1 MEQDMEKGCS
11 SKAANLK
18 FQLFASNGDEDMQK
32 NKQPISKFNLPAF
45 DHDNEVP
52 EFPSANNGPNLS
64 LSGSLLA
71 EYTAKELEA
80 SRMQKASEDAK
91 LELGLASAGDD
102 QPQLDQM
109 NANFNVDS
117 NPLPKAKLV
126 SSPAGTTDEP
136 LLQHGRSNEKL
147 MQPTSPGIEG
157 SGSSGGDATA
167 AQQATSFTPLI
178 MEPTQSFSVALAAN
192 IPQNGSSATQSSHSK
207 HLGNSGPANKLN
219 TQTGRSLRAELQ
231 RPQRVEPLDKGKKIL
246 FADGVEKKK
255 GNPRSNRNQRAVHY
269 PNLCP
274 QSPTGIRFLNGES
287 TQTNQTPAPT
297 WFCNKETDLYRSLAP
312 GSLVDQFK
320 ATNISD
326 PLCYNL
332 MLPRASTPPRP
343 QQLSNPMQLLNQL
356 AGMPNASGSLL
367 QNSDLTKHSLP
378 MELMAQQF
386 SYQNNQIPWALGLY
400 NLQTGSIVFHEIFVP
415 LSSLLLPAQDSQASN
430 LLSIM
435 PNLPNQEHHNS
446 ELSRPVAVQQRGFLN
461 QTTKPT
467 ATYPSSGTPMSSL
480 LLNSSLLHE
489 TVGSSAPN
497 LTQTPLSNH
506 SEQGTSEPR
515 GNARSRLEVG
525 ESSAFKR
532 LRGEN
537 NEPQAPSAEQ
547 IMSNSLS
554 LPIGASASPD
564 IGNLLPPRP
573 IMNSLYDPM
582 YEELGLPIDP
592 HLRLFAKYKK

>member
-1 MEQDMEKGCS
+1 MEKGCS

-18 FQLFASNGDEDMQK
+18 FQLSASNGDEDMQK
-32 NKQPISKFNLPAF
+32 NKQPISKFNLPAS

-52 EFPSANNGPNLS
+52 EFPLANNGPNLS

-71 EYTAKELEA
+71 EYTAKELAA

-109 NANFNVDS
+109 NATINGDS
-117 NPLPKAKLV
+117 NPLPQKAKSV

-136 LLQHGRSNEKL
+136 LLQHERSNEKP
-147 MQPTSPGIEG
+147 MQPTCPGIGG
-157 SGSSGGDATA
+157 SVSSGGDARA

-178 MEPTQSFSVALAAN
+178 AEPTQSFSLALAEN
-192 IPQNGSSATQSSHSK
+192 IPQNRSSATQSSHSK
-207 HLGNSGPANKLN
+207 HLGNSGPANSLN
-219 TQTGRSLRAELQ
+219 SQTGKSLRAELQ

-246 FADGVEKKK
+246 FADEVEKKK

-269 PNLCP
+269 PNLFP
-274 QSPTGIRFLNGES
+274 QSPIIMGRIFSTEFEINDKQTGIRFLNGES
-287 TQTNQTPAPT
+287 TQTNQPPAPT
-297 WFCNKETDLYRSLAP
+297 RFCNKETDLYRSLAP

-320 ATNISD
+320 ATNVSN

-332 MLPRASTPPRP
+332 MLPEASTPPRP

-356 AGMPNASGSLL
+356 AAMPNASGSVL

-378 MELMAQQF
+378 MELMYSISTLIYF
-386 SYQNNQIPWALGLY
+386 GLSNSPIKIINSHGHLDY
-400 NLQTGSIVFHEIFVP
+400 IIHKLFRSIT
-415 LSSLLLPAQDSQASN
+415 STRSASK
-430 LLSIM
+430 
-435 PNLPNQEHHNS
+435 
-446 ELSRPVAVQQRGFLN
+446 PVAVHQRGFLN

-467 ATYPSSGTPMSSL
+467 ATYPSSGTSMSSL

-497 LTQTPLSNH
+497 LMQTQLSNH
-506 SEQGTSEPR
+506 SEQGTSEPG

-525 ESSAFKR
+525 ESSPFKR
-532 LRGEN
+532 LRGET

-547 IMSNSLS
+547 IMGNSLS
-554 LPIGASASPD
+554 LPTGATASPD

-573 IMNSLYDPM
+573 IMNSLYDPKF
-582 YEELGLPIDP
+582 EELGLPIDP

>member
-1 MEQDMEKGCS
+1 MEKGCS
-11 SKAANLK
+11 SKPANLK
-18 FQLFASNGDEDMQK
+18 FHLFASNGDEDLQK
-32 NKQPISKFNLPAF
+32 NKQPISKFNLPAS
-45 DHDNEVP
+45 DHDKEVP

-71 EYTAKELEA
+71 ESTAKELEA
-80 SRMQKASEDAK
+80 SRIQKAS
-91 LELGLASAGDD
+91 
-102 QPQLDQM
+102 LDQM
-109 NANFNVDS
+109 NANINGDS

-136 LLQHGRSNEKL
+136 LLQHGRSNEKP
-147 MQPTSPGIEG
+147 MQPTCPGIEG

-178 MEPTQSFSVALAAN
+178 MGPTQSFSLALVEN

-207 HLGNSGPANKLN
+207 HLGNSGQANKPN
-219 TQTGRSLRAELQ
+219 TQTGRSIRAELQ
-231 RPQRVEPLDKGKKIL
+231 QPQRVEPLDKGKKIL

-269 PNLCP
+269 PNLFP
-274 QSPTGIRFLNGES
+274 QSSTGIRFLNGES
-287 TQTNQTPAPT
+287 TQTNRPPAPT

-332 MLPRASTPPRP
+332 MLPSASTPPSP

-378 MELMAQQF
+378 MELMAQKF
-386 SYQNNQIPWALGLY
+386 SYQNNQLPWALGLY
-400 NLQTGSIVFHEIFVP
+400 NSETGSTMFHEIFIP
-415 LSSLLLPAQDSQASN
+415 LSSLLLPAQDLQASN
-430 LLSIM
+430 LFSMM
-435 PNLPNQEHHNS
+435 PNLPNQDHHNS
-446 ELSRPVAVQQRGFLN
+446 ELSRLVSVQQQGFLN

-467 ATYPSSGTPMSSL
+467 ATYPSSGTSMTSL
-480 LLNSSLLHE
+480 LPNSSLLHE
-489 TVGSSAPN
+489 NVGSSAPN
-497 LTQTPLSNH
+497 LMQTPLSNH
-506 SEQGTSEPR
+506 TEQGNSEPQ

-525 ESSAFKR
+525 ESSPFKR
-532 LRGEN
+532 LRRET

-547 IMSNSLS
+547 IMGNSLS
-554 LPIGASASPD
+554 LPTGASASPD

-582 YEELGLPIDP
+582 FEELGLPIDP
-592 HLRLFAKYKK
+592 HLRLFAKYKENLVGQNLG